1 MKWIEKM
8 VERITRI
15 DTPLNNRFKV
25 NQHDI
30 DCQSGMSDYVSVWID
45 NEHNFSFDFL
55 TKELCRHYGCP
66 YWEDIMQEFKTI
78 YKHIVVKDTLK

>member
-8 VERITRI
+8 VERITRS

-25 NQHDI
+25 NQHEI

-45 NEHNFSFDFL
+45 NEHNFSFDF
-55 TKELCRHYGCP
+55 
-66 YWEDIMQEFKTI
+66 
-78 YKHIVVKDTLK
+78 